1 MAKLPHLILACEG
14 TPANALRG
22 LRPGE
27 CRAFLCQRIDTC
39 VAVFMNTLEQV
50 CSCSSFS
57 ISHSMSEHNFL
68 AQIIRCAFSVKRFRK
83 RAPIPRKSLWQSH

>member
-27 CRAFLCQRIDTC
+27 CRAFLCQRMDTLRGRFHDHPRAGLL
-39 VAVFMNTLEQV
+39 VLK
-50 CSCSSFS
+50 
-57 ISHSMSEHNFL
+57 FL
-68 AQIIRCAFSVKRFRK
+68 HQPFDERT
-83 RAPIPRKSLWQSH
+83 